1 VSADL
6 ADAAQVFRPFG
17 PYGVAYRML
26 TSATEAEDIVQDV
39 WLRWQS
45 CDRSTVRDPTAF
57 LVTTTTRM
65 CINELQS
72 AHARREPYWAVASRT
87 RRYQCGSRARS

>member
-1 VSADL
+1 
-6 ADAAQVFRPFG
+6 
-17 PYGVAYRML
+17 ML

-72 AHARREPYWAVASRT
+72 AHARREPILGRGFPNPSIP
-87 RRYQCGSRARS
+87 ARIPRSELNAPKRCSSPR